1 MAQLGTRT
9 RRFMMRL
16 YRHGMRRDP
25 VSREALRRLMATA
38 DWAATS
44 SNVVPVQFGASAG
57 GLRA

>member
-1 MAQLGTRT
+1 
-9 RRFMMRL
+9 MMRL

-38 DWAATS
+38 DWAATG

-57 GLRA
+57 GLRARKM